1 MKRYIYNYQ
10 TIVTFSESVINHA
23 VLLRCQ
29 PSVGSYMIVDE
40 EHLVISPGF
49 RLTKGVDQLGNRII
63 YGSQREGH
71 LSLAYVSAGLVS
83 MSPYVIRSERGFN
96 PVYLVQTRMTDI
108 GGGLDP
114 LDADAPSTGA
124 DGLGM
129 GAEWGPMQGHAIEV
143 AEEICHKVYG
153 MMTYVPFS
161 TNVETTAS
169 QVMQTLQGVCQDY
182 AHLMIGY
189 CRRRGIPA
197 RYVCGFMEGTGE
209 THAWVE
215 VYDGYS
221 WIGFDP
227 TNDCRIIYG
236 YVKLA
241 HGRDASDCPVSR
253 GIYGGQ
259 ALQQTQISVT
269 LKEI

>member
-10 TIVTFSESVINHA
+10 TIVTFSESVINHS

-29 PSVGSYMIVDE
+29 PAVGAYMTVDE
-40 EHLVISPGF
+40 EHLIISPGF
-49 RLTKGVDQLGNRII
+49 RLTKSVDQLGNRIV
-63 YGSQREGH
+63 YGAQREAH
-71 LSLAYVSAGLVS
+71 MSLAYVSAGIVS
-83 MSPYVIRSERGFN
+83 MSPYIIRNEREFN
-96 PVYLVQTRMTDI
+96 PVYLVQTRLTYI
-108 GGGLDP
+108 GQWT
-114 LDADAPSTGA
+114 LDAEATGIPTEGSA
-124 DGLGM
+124 L
-129 GAEWGPMQGHAIEV
+129 QGHAIDV
-143 AEEICHKVYG
+143 AQEICHKVYG

-169 QVMQTLQGVCQDY
+169 HVLTTLQGVCQDY
-182 AHLMIGY
+182 AHLMIGF
-189 CRRRGIPA
+189 CRRCGIPA
-197 RYVCGFMEGTGE
+197 RYVCGFLEGTGE

>member
-10 TIVTFSESVINHA
+10 TIVTFSESVVNHA

-29 PSVGSYMIVDE
+29 PSVGSYMTVDE

-71 LSLAYVSAGLVS
+71 MSLAYVSAGIVS

-108 GGGLDP
+108 GQDT
-114 LDADAPSTGA
+114 LDADAT
-124 DGLGM
+124 GM
-129 GAEWGPMQGHAIEV
+129 GTATCAPMLGHTVEV

-153 MMTYVPFS
+153 MMTYMPFS

-169 QVMQTLQGVCQDY
+169 QVMKTMQGVCQDY
-182 AHLMIGY
+182 AHLMIGF
-189 CRRRGIPA
+189 CRRCGIPA

-253 GIYGGQ
+253 GLYAGQ

>member
-10 TIVTFSESVINHA
+10 TIVTFSESVINHS

-29 PSVGSYMIVDE
+29 PSVGSYMTVDE
-40 EHLVISPGF
+40 EHLIISPGF
-49 RLTKGVDQLGNRII
+49 RLTRGIDQLGNRIV
-63 YGSQREGH
+63 YGAQRDAH
-71 LSLAYVSAGLVS
+71 ASLAYVSAGLVT
-83 MSPYVIRSERGFN
+83 MSPYVIRSERGVN

-108 GGGLDP
+108 GQDTF
-114 LDADAPSTGA
+114 DADATGTA
-124 DGLGM
+124 DGGEVMLGHI
-129 GAEWGPMQGHAIEV
+129 AEV
-143 AEEICHKVYG
+143 AMEICHKVYG

-169 QVMQTLQGVCQDY
+169 HVLTTLQGVCQDY

-189 CRRRGIPA
+189 CRRQGIPA

-253 GIYGGQ
+253 GIYAGQ

>member
-10 TIVTFSESVINHA
+10 TIVTFSEPVVNHSL
-23 VLLRCQ
+23 LLRCQ
-29 PSVGSYMIVDE
+29 PVAETYMTVDE
-40 EHLVISPGF
+40 EHLIVSPGF
-49 RLTKGVDQLGNRII
+49 RLAKGVDQLGNRII
-63 YGSQREGH
+63 YGSQREYH
-71 LSLAYVSAGLVS
+71 SSLAYISTGIVS
-83 MSPYVIRSERGFN
+83 MSPYVIWSERGAN
-96 PVYLVQTRMTDI
+96 PVYLVQTTLTDVEDCA
-108 GGGLDP
+108 GKELHGSV
-114 LDADAPSTGA
+114 ADRALA
-124 DGLGM
+124 
-129 GAEWGPMQGHAIEV
+129 
-143 AEEICHKVYG
+143 ICHEVYG
-153 MMTYVPFS
+153 MMSYVPFS
-161 TNVETTAS
+161 TNMQTTAS
-169 QVMQTLQGVCQDY
+169 QVMQSLQGVCQDY
-182 AHLMIGY
+182 AHLMIGL
-189 CRRRGIPA
+189 CRSNGMPA

-227 TNDCRIIYG
+227 TNDCRIVYG

-259 ALQQTQISVT
+259 AMQQTKISVT

>member
-1 MKRYIYNYQ
+1 M
-10 TIVTFSESVINHA
+10 
-23 VLLRCQ
+23 
-29 PSVGSYMIVDE
+29 
-40 EHLVISPGF
+40 
-49 RLTKGVDQLGNRII
+49 
-63 YGSQREGH
+63 
-71 LSLAYVSAGLVS
+71 
-83 MSPYVIRSERGFN
+83 N
-96 PVYLVQTRMTDI
+96 PVYLVQTRMTEI
-108 GGGLDP
+108 GGGLDT
-114 LDADAPSTGA
+114 LDADAPSTGTN
-124 DGLGM
+124 GLGT
-129 GAEWGPMQGHAIEV
+129 GQGHAIEV

-153 MMTYVPFS
+153 MMTYMPFS

-169 QVMQTLQGVCQDY
+169 QVMKTMQGVCQDY
-182 AHLMIGY
+182 AHLMIGF
-189 CRRRGIPA
+189 CRRCGIPA

-241 HGRDASDCPVSR
+241 HGRAASDCPVSR
-253 GIYGGQ
+253 GIYNGQ
-259 ALQQTQISVT
+259 AVQQTQISVT

>member
-10 TIVTFSESVINHA
+10 TIVTFSESVVNHA

-29 PSVGSYMIVDE
+29 PSVGSYMTVDE

-71 LSLAYVSAGLVS
+71 MSLAYVSAGIVS

-108 GGGLDP
+108 GQDT
-114 LDADAPSTGA
+114 LDADAT
-124 DGLGM
+124 GM
-129 GAEWGPMQGHAIEV
+129 GTATCAPELGHAIDV
-143 AEEICHKVYG
+143 AEEICQKVYG
-153 MMTYVPFS
+153 MMTYMPFS

-169 QVMQTLQGVCQDY
+169 QVMKTMQGVCQDY
-182 AHLMIGY
+182 AHLMIGF
-189 CRRRGIPA
+189 CRRCGIPA

-253 GIYGGQ
+253 GLYAGQ

>member
-10 TIVTFSESVINHA
+10 TIVTFSESVVNHA

-29 PSVGSYMIVDE
+29 PSVGSYMTVDE

-71 LSLAYVSAGLVS
+71 MSLAYVSAGIVS

-108 GGGLDP
+108 GQDT
-114 LDADAPSTGA
+114 LDADAT
-124 DGLGM
+124 GM
-129 GAEWGPMQGHAIEV
+129 GTATCAPELGHAIDV

-153 MMTYVPFS
+153 MMTYMPFS

-169 QVMQTLQGVCQDY
+169 QVMKTMQGVCQDY

-253 GIYGGQ
+253 GLYAGQ

>member
-29 PSVGSYMIVDE
+29 PAVGSYMTVDE

-108 GGGLDP
+108 GQDT
-114 LDADAPSTGA
+114 LDADAPSRVTA
-124 DGLGM
+124 TYAPELGHI
-129 GAEWGPMQGHAIEV
+129 AEV
-143 AEEICHKVYG
+143 ALDICHQVYG

-182 AHLMIGY
+182 AHLMIGL
-189 CRRRGIPA
+189 CRRQGIPA
-197 RYVCGFMEGTGE
+197 RYVCGFLEGTGE

-253 GIYGGQ
+253 GLYAGQ

>member
-1 MKRYIYNYQ
+1 
-10 TIVTFSESVINHA
+10 
-23 VLLRCQ
+23 
-29 PSVGSYMIVDE
+29 
-40 EHLVISPGF
+40 
-49 RLTKGVDQLGNRII
+49 
-63 YGSQREGH
+63 
-71 LSLAYVSAGLVS
+71 
-83 MSPYVIRSERGFN
+83 
-96 PVYLVQTRMTDI
+96 
-108 GGGLDP
+108 
-114 LDADAPSTGA
+114 
-124 DGLGM
+124 
-129 GAEWGPMQGHAIEV
+129 
-143 AEEICHKVYG
+143 
-153 MMTYVPFS
+153 
-161 TNVETTAS
+161 
-169 QVMQTLQGVCQDY
+169 
-182 AHLMIGY
+182 MIGF
-189 CRRRGIPA
+189 CRRCGIPA

-253 GIYGGQ
+253 GIYNGQ

>member
-10 TIVTFSESVINHA
+10 TIVTFSESVVNHSI
-23 VLLRCQ
+23 LLRCQ
-29 PSVGSYMIVDE
+29 PAVGGYMTVDE
-40 EHLVISPGF
+40 EHLIISAGF
-49 RLTKGVDQLGNRII
+49 RLTKSIDQLGNRIV

-71 LSLAYVSAGLVS
+71 LSLAYVSTGIVS
-83 MSPYVIRSERGFN
+83 MSPYVIRSEREVN
-96 PVYLVQTRMTDI
+96 PVYLVQTRMTEI
-108 GGGLDP
+108 GGGLDT
-114 LDADAPSTGA
+114 LDADAPSTGTN
-124 DGLGM
+124 GLSTG
-129 GAEWGPMQGHAIEV
+129 QRHAIEV

-153 MMTYVPFS
+153 MMTYMPFS

-169 QVMQTLQGVCQDY
+169 QVMKTMQGVCQDY
-182 AHLMIGY
+182 AHLMIGL
-189 CRRRGIPA
+189 CRRCGIPA

-253 GIYGGQ
+253 GIYNGQ

>member
-10 TIVTFSESVINHA
+10 TIVTFSESVVNHA

-29 PSVGSYMIVDE
+29 PAVGSYMTVDE
-40 EHLVISPGF
+40 EHLIISPGF

-71 LSLAYVSAGLVS
+71 LSLAYVSTGLVS

-108 GGGLDP
+108 GQDT
-114 LDADAPSTGA
+114 LDADAT
-124 DGLGM
+124 GM
-129 GAEWGPMQGHAIEV
+129 GTATCAPMLGHTVEV

-189 CRRRGIPA
+189 CRRQGIPA

>member
-10 TIVTFSESVINHA
+10 TIVTFSESVVNHA

-29 PSVGSYMIVDE
+29 PSVGSYMTVDE

-71 LSLAYVSAGLVS
+71 MSLAYVSAGIVS

-108 GGGLDP
+108 GQDT
-114 LDADAPSTGA
+114 LDADAT
-124 DGLGM
+124 GM
-129 GAEWGPMQGHAIEV
+129 GTATCAPELGHAIDV
-143 AEEICHKVYG
+143 AEAICHKVYG
-153 MMTYVPFS
+153 MMTYMPFS

-169 QVMQTLQGVCQDY
+169 QVMKTMQGVCQDY

-253 GIYGGQ
+253 GLYAGQ

>member
-10 TIVTFSESVINHA
+10 TIVTFSESVVNHA

-29 PSVGSYMIVDE
+29 PSVGSYMTVDE

-71 LSLAYVSAGLVS
+71 MSLAYVSAGIVS

-108 GGGLDP
+108 GQDT
-114 LDADAPSTGA
+114 LDADAT
-124 DGLGM
+124 GM
-129 GAEWGPMQGHAIEV
+129 GTATCAPELGHAIDV
-143 AEEICHKVYG
+143 AEEIRHKVPG
-153 MMTYVPFS
+153 MMPYMPFS
-161 TNVETTAS
+161 TTVETTAS
-169 QVMQTLQGVCQDY
+169 QVMKTMQGVCQDY
-182 AHLMIGY
+182 AHLMIGF
-189 CRRRGIPA
+189 CRRCGIPA

-253 GIYGGQ
+253 GLYAGQ

>member
-10 TIVTFSESVINHA
+10 TIVTFSESVINHSI
-23 VLLRCQ
+23 LLRCQ
-29 PSVGSYMIVDE
+29 PAMGAYMTVDE
-40 EHLVISPGF
+40 EHLIISPGF
-49 RLTKGVDQLGNRII
+49 RLTKSVDQLGNRIV
-63 YGSQREGH
+63 YGAQREGH
-71 LSLAYVSAGLVS
+71 MSLAYVSAGLVT
-83 MSPYVIRSERGFN
+83 MSPYIIRSERGVN
-96 PVYLVQTRMTDI
+96 PVYLVQTRLTDI
-108 GGGLDP
+108 GQWTP
-114 LDADAPSTGA
+114 AADATDIAA
-124 DGLGM
+124 DATSIP
-129 GAEWGPMQGHAIEV
+129 AEEGNALQGHAIDV
-143 AEEICHKVYG
+143 AQEICHKVYG
-153 MMTYVPFS
+153 MMAYVPFS

-169 QVMQTLQGVCQDY
+169 HVLKTLQGVCQDY
-182 AHLMIGY
+182 AHLMIGF
-189 CRRRGIPA
+189 CRRCGIPA
-197 RYVCGFMEGTGE
+197 RYVCGFLEGTGE

-253 GIYGGQ
+253 GIYAGQ

>member
-29 PSVGSYMIVDE
+29 PAVGSYMTVDE
-40 EHLVISPGF
+40 EHLIISPGF
-49 RLTKGVDQLGNRII
+49 RLTKGVDQLGNRIV

-71 LSLAYVSAGLVS
+71 LSLAYVSTGLVS

-108 GGGLDP
+108 GQDT
-114 LDADAPSTGA
+114 LDADAPSTVTA
-124 DGLGM
+124 TYAPELG
-129 GAEWGPMQGHAIEV
+129 HTIDV
-143 AEEICHKVYG
+143 AQEICHKVYG

-189 CRRRGIPA
+189 CRRQGIPA

>member
-10 TIVTFSESVINHA
+10 TIVTFSESVINHSI
-23 VLLRCQ
+23 LLRCQ
-29 PSVGSYMIVDE
+29 PAMGAYMTVDE
-40 EHLVISPGF
+40 EHLIISPGF
-49 RLTKGVDQLGNRII
+49 RLIKSVDQLGNRIV
-63 YGSQREGH
+63 YGAQREGH
-71 LSLAYVSAGLVS
+71 MSLAYVSAGLVT
-83 MSPYVIRSERGFN
+83 MSPYIIRSERGVN
-96 PVYLVQTRMTDI
+96 PVYLVQTRLTDI
-108 GGGLDP
+108 GQWTP
-114 LDADAPSTGA
+114 AADATGIAA
-124 DGLGM
+124 DATSIP
-129 GAEWGPMQGHAIEV
+129 AEGNALQGHAIDV
-143 AEEICHKVYG
+143 AQEICHKVYG
-153 MMTYVPFS
+153 MMAYVPFS

-169 QVMQTLQGVCQDY
+169 HVLKTLQGVCQDY
-182 AHLMIGY
+182 AHLMIGF

-197 RYVCGFMEGTGE
+197 RYVCGFLEGTGE

-253 GIYGGQ
+253 GIYAGQ

>member
-10 TIVTFSESVINHA
+10 TIVTFSESIINHA

-29 PSVGSYMIVDE
+29 PAVGSYMTVDE

-49 RLTKGVDQLGNRII
+49 RLTKGVDQLGNRIV

-71 LSLAYVSAGLVS
+71 LSLAYVSTGLVS

-108 GGGLDP
+108 GQDT
-114 LDADAPSTGA
+114 LDADATGTA
-124 DGLGM
+124 NGGEVM
-129 GAEWGPMQGHAIEV
+129 SGHTIDV
-143 AEEICHKVYG
+143 AQEICHKVYG

-161 TNVETTAS
+161 TNVETTAA

-189 CRRRGIPA
+189 CRRQGIPA

>member
-29 PSVGSYMIVDE
+29 PAVGSYMTVDE

-49 RLTKGVDQLGNRII
+49 RLTKGVDQLGNRIV

-71 LSLAYVSAGLVS
+71 MSLAYVSTGLVS

-108 GGGLDP
+108 GQDT
-114 LDADAPSTGA
+114 LDADAPSTVTA
-124 DGLGM
+124 TYAPELG
-129 GAEWGPMQGHAIEV
+129 HIVDV
-143 AEEICHKVYG
+143 AQDICHQVYG

-161 TNVETTAS
+161 TNVETTAA
-169 QVMQTLQGVCQDY
+169 QVIQTLQGVCQDY

-189 CRRRGIPA
+189 CRRQGIPA

>member
-10 TIVTFSESVINHA
+10 TIVSFSEPVVNHA

-29 PSVGSYMIVDE
+29 PVVGAYMTIDE
-40 EHLVISPGF
+40 EHLIISPEF
-49 RLTKGVDQLGNRII
+49 RLTRGVDQLGNRII

-71 LSLAYVSAGLVS
+71 LSLAYVSAGIVS
-83 MSPYVIRSERGFN
+83 MSPYLIRSERGFN
-96 PVYLVQTRMTDI
+96 PVYLVQTRLTE
-108 GGGLDP
+108 
-114 LDADAPSTGA
+114 LDADATGTA
-124 DGLGM
+124 TEGDAGR
-129 GAEWGPMQGHAIEV
+129 GHASDV
-143 AEEICHKVYG
+143 AQKICHRVYT

-161 TNVETTAS
+161 TDVETTAA

-189 CRRRGIPA
+189 CRASGIPA

>member
-10 TIVTFSESVINHA
+10 TIVTFSESVINHS

-29 PSVGSYMIVDE
+29 PAVGAYMTVDE
-40 EHLVISPGF
+40 EHLIISPGF
-49 RLTKGVDQLGNRII
+49 RLTKSVDQLGNRIV
-63 YGSQREGH
+63 YGAQREAH
-71 LSLAYVSAGLVS
+71 MSLAYVSAGKVS
-83 MSPYVIRSERGFN
+83 MSPYIIRNEREFN
-96 PVYLVQTRMTDI
+96 PVYLVQTRLTDT
-108 GGGLDP
+108 GQWTP
-114 LDADAPSTGA
+114 DAEATGIPTEGSA
-124 DGLGM
+124 L
-129 GAEWGPMQGHAIEV
+129 QGHAIDV
-143 AEEICHKVYG
+143 AQEICHKVYG

-169 QVMQTLQGVCQDY
+169 HVLTTLQGVCQDY
-182 AHLMIGY
+182 AHLMIGF
-189 CRRRGIPA
+189 CRRCGIPA
-197 RYVCGFMEGTGE
+197 RYVCGFLEGTGE

-253 GIYGGQ
+253 GIYAGQ

>member
-10 TIVTFSESVINHA
+10 TIVTFSESVVNHSI
-23 VLLRCQ
+23 LLTCQ
-29 PSVGSYMIVDE
+29 PAVGGYMTVDD
-40 EHLVISPGF
+40 EHLIISPAF
-49 RLTKGVDQLGNRII
+49 RLTKSIDQLGNRII

-71 LSLAYVSAGLVS
+71 LSLAYVSTGIVS
-83 MSPYVIRSERGFN
+83 MSPYVIRSEREVN
-96 PVYLVQTRMTDI
+96 PVYLVQTRMTEI
-108 GGGLDP
+108 GGGLDT
-114 LDADAPSTGA
+114 LDADAPSTGTN
-124 DGLGM
+124 GLGT
-129 GAEWGPMQGHAIEV
+129 GQRHAIEV

-153 MMTYVPFS
+153 MMTYMPFS

-182 AHLMIGY
+182 AHLMIGF
-189 CRRRGIPA
+189 CRRCGIPA

-253 GIYGGQ
+253 GIYNGQ